1 MKTSDFQSVSWSKH
15 LHLLKWAGR
24 IVGVSKSLVSSC
36 RYSITEACV
45 GVVNQIPLQ
54 ILLLLGSSM
63 EDKTGRE
70 NCIAAADKEN
80 TVSYF
85 TL

>member
-1 MKTSDFQSVSWSKH
+1 MTSRVCHGPSVSIGSNGKT
-15 LHLLKWAGR
+15 
-24 IVGVSKSLVSSC
+24 VGVAKILVSSC
-36 RYSITEACV
+36 KYSITWACV
-45 GVVNQIPLQ
+45 SVVNRIPLQ
-54 ILLLLGSSM
+54 ILLLLGSSV